1 MLAAALVA
9 GFAFAS
15 HARADTASPACTTP
29 LDLIR
34 LVNPLPHLAQK
45 IAAGD
50 PITIIA
56 IGSSSTAGAG
66 ASSPDASYPSQL
78 SVELRKQFPK
88 MSFTMLNRGVH
99 PEDIRAILAPFVPSF
114 ITPQ

>member
-1 MLAAALVA
+1 MLAATLFAGLIFALP
-9 GFAFAS
+9 
-15 HARADTASPACTTP
+15 ARADTASPACTTP
-29 LDLIR
+29 FDLIR
-34 LVNPLPHLAQK
+34 LANPLPHLAQK

-50 PITIIA
+50 PITIVA

-88 MSFTMLNRGVH
+88 VSFTMLNRGANGEELSLIH
-99 PEDIRAILAPFVPSF
+99 I
-114 ITPQ
+114 